1 MGIKKNIITDF
12 SSGTPSSTYSV
23 ATGYTVGS
31 EWINTNNGNRFYH
44 KTDGNWVLLTSES
57 VSSPFYIE
65 GGSTYSFDTTSKI
78 YRTGSLNI
86 GTGTTSSSRF
96 VVSSTSG
103 TVSLVVDNNG
113 NVYNNSKGLNN
124 TLFGYQAGSLTTGGF
139 NTAFGKDSLLVNSTG
154 AFNTAFGMES
164 LWANTTG
171 QNNTAVGFEA
181 FYFNGTG
188 SNNTVLGYAAGTFT
202 TPGSNNTKSDKSVFI
217 GVQSR
222 PQNINETNQIV
233 IGYEAYGNGSNTV
246 TLGSDLI
253 LATILKGKV
262 GIGVTGPSTNLHVW
276 ATQSGAFRLEDGT
289 QAPGYVLTSDTNG
302 VGTWTSSLAGLSL
315 LGNSE
320 VISTAVIAT
329 ASVVVYDYSLSSL
342 WYHGTASSDFTANF
356 INLPTTDNR
365 VLSASV
371 VINQGLN
378 GYIPNIVQIEGV
390 TQSVKWPGGT
400 QSGTSYNLDI
410 VTFNFIR
417 TSETW
422 TNVIGQVASFT

>member
-1 MGIKKNIITDF
+1 MKRNIITTF
-12 SSGTPSSTYSV
+12 LTGTPSSTYSTS
-23 ATGYTVGS
+23 TGYSVGS
-31 EWINTNNGNRFYH
+31 EWINTDNGNRFYQ
-44 KTDGNWVLLTSES
+44 KNDGNWVPLNVE
-57 VSSPFYIE
+57 SPFYIQS
-65 GGSTYSFDTTSKI
+65 GTVSAFDTTSSV

-86 GTGTTSSSRF
+86 GTGTSSSSRF

-103 TVSLVVDNNG
+103 TTSLIVDNAG

-124 TLFGYQAGSLTTGGF
+124 TLFGHQAGSLTTGIF
-139 NTAFGKDSLLVNSTG
+139 NTAFGKDSLLINSTG
-154 AFNTAFGMES
+154 GFNTAFGIES

-188 SNNTVLGYAAGTFT
+188 SNNTVIGYAAGTFT

-253 LATILKGKV
+253 LATILKGNV
-262 GIGVTGPSTNLHVW
+262 GIGVTGPSTKLHVYG
-276 ATQSGAFRLEDGT
+276 TQSGAFRLQDGT
-289 QAPGYVLTSDTNG
+289 QANGYVLTSDADG
-302 VGTWTSSLAGLSL
+302 VGSWTSTLAGLSL

-320 VISTAVIAT
+320 VISTEVIAT
-329 ASVVVYDYSLSSL
+329 ASVVVYDYSSSSL
-342 WYHGTASSDFTANF
+342 WYHATASTNFTANF

-365 VLSASV
+365 VLSTTIIIS
-371 VINQGLN
+371 QGATA
-378 GYIPNIVQIEGV
+378 YIPNIVQIAGV
-390 TQSVKWPGGT
+390 TQSIKWAGGT
-400 QSGTSYNLDI
+400 QSGTANSLDLI
-410 VTFNFIR
+410 SFNFIR
-417 TSETW
+417 TGNTW
-422 TNVIGQVASFT
+422 TNVIGQIAPFS